1 MATEAHRPD
10 PQRPDP
16 PRIDPQRAEQRPG
29 GPAALG
35 DGYMVRIEVRDPEV
49 LAELRRYPEG
59 PQRDEFLR
67 LALRIGV
74 LSLRMAAGSLDLDA
88 IQRESRNLVAN
99 LRQLLE
105 DRQQQITSTLGQI
118 LGEYLDPSKGK
129 LELRLGALTK
139 PGGELDSLLKAQ
151 LDGDSSALAR
161 TLTTHVGEQ
170 SKLFRMLSPEEAG
183 GLRAQVQGV
192 LAEALESQ
200 RAQLLAQFSLDEP
213 NSALK
218 RLADTLREEN
228 QRISGEFSLD
238 KPDSAL
244 SRMTRAIEGAQQS
257 ISQRLT
263 LDDPQS
269 PLSVLNR
276 QLETRMEELRQRAD
290 EFQGEVRRTLQSLET
305 RREVMA
311 RSTLQGLSYEVA
323 LGRVLEPMAA
333 GYGDLFEDVHE
344 TSGAFSRNKTG
355 DYVTRMAEDSGA
367 PEAGIAWEA
376 KSAERYTVAKAR
388 EELAEARRNRDC
400 QIGVFVWEPSRAPD
414 GVRPLQRF
422 GTDIILLWDPE
433 DPATDIRLEAAYS
446 IARALLVRS
455 ARSSQASGVSAEDV
469 DKVIHALEQKIDSFQ
484 DMKTKTTTIANN
496 AAAVLKLAEQME
508 GLVREQMEALR
519 ALSAAMR
526 QQGNRGAS
534 L

>member
-1 MATEAHRPD
+1 MFA
-10 PQRPDP
+10 
-16 PRIDPQRAEQRPG
+16 AEPTQ
-29 GPAALG
+29 
-35 DGYMVRIEVRDPEV
+35 VRIEVRDPEV

-88 IQRESRNLVAN
+88 IQRESRNLVDG
-99 LRQLLE
+99 LRRLLE
-105 DRQQQITSTLGQI
+105 ERQSQLTTSLGQV

-129 LELRLGALTK
+129 LEARLGALTR

-161 TLTTHVGEQ
+161 TLTSHVGDQ

-192 LAEALESQ
+192 LTEALEGQ
-200 RAQLLAQFSLDEP
+200 RKQLLAQFSLDEP

-218 RLADTLREEN
+218 RLADTLRDEN
-228 QRISGEFSLD
+228 QQMRGEFSLD

-276 QLETRMEELRQRAD
+276 QLEQRMEALRQRAE
-290 EFQGEVRRTLQSLET
+290 EFQSEVRSTLQSLET
-305 RREVMA
+305 RRAVMA
-311 RSTLQGLSYEVA
+311 RSTLQGLTYEEA
-323 LGRVLEPMAA
+323 LGQVLEPMAA
-333 GYGDLFEDVHE
+333 AYGDLFEDVHL
-344 TSGAFSRNKTG
+344 TSGSFSRNKTG
-355 DYVTRMAEDSGA
+355 DYVTRLTDDSGA

-376 KSAERYTVAKAR
+376 KSDGKYSVAKAR
-388 EELAEARRNRDC
+388 EELAEARRNRGC
-400 QIGVFVWEPSRAPD
+400 QAGVFVWEPSRAPD
-414 GVRPLQRF
+414 NVRPLQRF
-422 GTDIILLWDPE
+422 GMDVIVLWDPE

-446 IARALLVRS
+446 IARALLVRLARTDS
-455 ARSSQASGVSAEDV
+455 ARDVSADDL
-469 DKVIHALEQKIDSFQ
+469 DKVVHALEQKLDTFQ
-484 DMKTKTTTIANN
+484 EMKTKTTTIANN
-496 AAAVLKLAEQME
+496 AAAVIKLAEQME
-508 GLVREQMEALR
+508 SLVRQQMETLR
-519 ALSAAMR
+519 GFSSTMR
-526 QQGNRGAS
+526 QARNLENS
-534 L
+534 F